1 MDVSRRREDLVRHLR
16 RRSNATAEDLA
27 QELGVSVRTV
37 FRDLE
42 AMRSRGFAIDG
53 TVGRGGGVQLDPTT
67 VLLTTQLTTEEVM
80 ALLLSVALQRAAPW
94 LPFAT
99 RAQEAVAKI
108 ERVLPAAGVRELRR
122 MLQRVLIGEPAP
134 AATLATVGRVDPDL
148 LQVFERCFNGGR
160 VMRFAYS
167 DREGRRT
174 RRRVEPHALLV
185 RAPIWYIVGWDS
197 LRDAP
202 RTFRMDR
209 IRSPLVDE
217 ATFMP
222 RPPAAFDDLSVG
234 ARPLRPST
242 RLS

>member
-16 RRSNATAEDLA
+16 RRSNATVEDLA
-27 QELGVSVRTV
+27 RELGVSMRTV

-67 VLLTTQLTTEEVM
+67 VLLTTQLTTEEVI

-94 LPFAT
+94 LPFAA

-108 ERVLPAAGVRELRR
+108 ERVLPEAGVRELRR
-122 MLQRVLIGEPAP
+122 TLQRVLIGEPAP
-134 AATLATVGRVDPDL
+134 AATLATVGRVDPHL

-160 VMRFAYS
+160 LMRFAYS
-167 DREGRRT
+167 DRQGRRT

-209 IRSPLVDE
+209 IRSPVVDE
-217 ATFMP
+217 TTFVP
-222 RPPAAFDDLSVG
+222 RPLAAFDDVRVG
-234 ARPLRPST
+234 TRPLR
-242 RLS
+242 RQ